1 MFRGGSPTTVTSGC
15 RSADRTP
22 MGSSRAVPDQADGT
36 RHRPAPPAAAD
47 GGPPGNSGP
56 LEGPSAAG
64 ALQPRADQHQ
74 IGSAGRQQCDRE
86 RDMHSLA
93 GCFEGRSH
101 GMKTSGDSTRGV
113 SHDIFCG
120 IQDSFTTQAPS
131 RHIWTRDSADPSI
144 AREPPVA
151 GLKPSPAGRVEVFS
165 REAIRC
171 PMHCSAMTPS

>member
-1 MFRGGSPTTVTSGC
+1 MERGIVRRPLQRPMEGHPAI
-15 RSADRTP
+15 ADLSKARQ
-22 MGSSRAVPDQADGT
+22 RRGT
-36 RHRPAPPAAAD
+36 
-47 GGPPGNSGP
+47 
-56 LEGPSAAG
+56 
-64 ALQPRADQHQ
+64 LQPRADQHQ
-74 IGSAGRQQCDRE
+74 IGRAGRQQCDRE

-113 SHDIFCG
+113 SRIIFCG

-151 GLKPSPAGRVEVFS
+151 GWKPGLARRVEVFS
-165 REAIRC
+165 REVIRC

>member
-1 MFRGGSPTTVTSGC
+1 
-15 RSADRTP
+15 
-22 MGSSRAVPDQADGT
+22 
-36 RHRPAPPAAAD
+36 
-47 GGPPGNSGP
+47 
-56 LEGPSAAG
+56 
-64 ALQPRADQHQ
+64 
-74 IGSAGRQQCDRE
+74 
-86 RDMHSLA
+86 MHSLA

-113 SHDIFCG
+113 SRIIFCG

-151 GLKPSPAGRVEVFS
+151 GWKPGLARRVEVFS
-165 REAIRC
+165 REVIRC